1 MFQAISSQAAD
12 RWQLMILANQFLSTN
27 AFLMLKAH

>member
-1 MFQAISSQAAD
+1 MFQAISSQAGD
-12 RWQLMILANQFLSTN
+12 QRQLMILANQFLSTT